1 MTWRLCIAIWQ
12 RRQILT
18 MGLWWPQTRLS
29 FVTVYRHSTAINFQE
44 SIMIKTLSYAAAF
57 SMVFGAGAMAGTC
70 QDDVAKIDAA
80 LKTATLD
87 ADVKTEVTDLREQ
100 AIQLCGAGND
110 KEGLDV
116 TAQAKTLLSIE

>member
-1 MTWRLCIAIWQ
+1 
-12 RRQILT
+12 
-18 MGLWWPQTRLS
+18 
-29 FVTVYRHSTAINFQE
+29 
-44 SIMIKTLSYAAAF
+44 MIKSLSYAAAF
-57 SMVFGAGAMAGTC
+57 SMVFGASAMAGTC

-100 AIQLCGAGND
+100 AIQLCGAGNE
-110 KEGLDV
+110 KEGVDV

>member
-1 MTWRLCIAIWQ
+1 MVL
-12 RRQILT
+12 RRT
-18 MGLWWPQTRLS
+18 QTRLS
-29 FVTVYRHSTAINFQE
+29 FVTVYRHRLAKFTREQ
-44 SIMIKTLSYAAAF
+44 IMIKTLSYAAAF
-57 SMVFGAGAMAGTC
+57 SMVFGASAMAGTC

-80 LKTATLD
+80 LKTANLD

-100 AIQLCGAGND
+100 AIQLCGAGNE

>member
-1 MTWRLCIAIWQ
+1 
-12 RRQILT
+12 
-18 MGLWWPQTRLS
+18 MGLWQSQTRLS
-29 FVTVYRHSTAINFQE
+29 FVTVYGHSPANITRE

-87 ADVKTEVTDLREQ
+87 ADVKTEVSDLREQ
-100 AIQLCGAGND
+100 AVQLCGAGNE